1 MAEENNLEFEKLKR
15 ILERK
20 GLKMNAP
27 EIENYKDMTMKEYL
41 AAVEAN
47 ADKVNGMV
55 EENTRETEEK
65 KERVIGISELEKHPI
80 PVAPDDPMV
89 KEIHDRLKYTNAATP
104 VVKAGYGIK
113 ELHKRKHLPSYW
125 KATTKQFS
133 VFVEGIKYPV
143 TEGLRAYG
151 LAKRQRGFVEID
163 GRLYELPSDWTGKI
177 AK

>member
-65 KERVIGISELEKHPI
+65 KER
-80 PVAPDDPMV
+80 
-89 KEIHDRLKYTNAATP
+89 EIYCHKPLSPFSKKIHRSILSAIRKAAIFLQRNAT
-104 VVKAGYGIK
+104 
-113 ELHKRKHLPSYW
+113 
-125 KATTKQFS
+125 
-133 VFVEGIKYPV
+133 
-143 TEGLRAYG
+143 
-151 LAKRQRGFVEID
+151 
-163 GRLYELPSDWTGKI
+163 
-177 AK
+177 